1 MADIVNLRRFKKQQE
16 RADKAREADANRKT
30 HGRTKA
36 EKQKSKAEQ
45 DKATKHLDDHKLT

>member
-16 RADKAREADANRKT
+16 RADKAREADANRKA

-36 EKQKSKAEQ
+36 EKQKTKAEQ
-45 DKATKHLDDHKLT
+45 NKATKHLDDHKLT